1 MVFAC
6 EPPLP
11 AILPGRTCPP
21 RIWGCQSPVRGTR
34 GTPGAQVASARYT
47 VPTRSLVKRVKAAPA
62 APFSPYLA
70 VRRARPSV
78 GISSS
83 FRLVVV
89 AQTTTTRSVCV
100 RDAARRGES
109 ALVRTVNRGQC
120 AEKGVRNGVRFRAIK
135 ITKLS
140 SPDEKFF
147 TEKTLVTQMPSTAG
161 TRNPPGEVCPSAR
174 PVAPGD
180 VHSDVCQHQKK
191 ITLNGGSLGSWVDEE
206 RS

>member
-1 MVFAC
+1 MRVSPRHRRFCPAVPAHLAFGGAN
-6 EPPLP
+6 PPYGGP
-11 AILPGRTCPP
+11 EAHPERRSRPQGN
-21 RIWGCQSPVRGTR
+21 
-34 GTPGAQVASARYT
+34 T

-180 VHSDVCQHQKK
+180 VHSDVCKHQKK